1 MYSECTLFI
10 IVLLNFIHVSKIL
23 FDTLIYMHQLHCKDI
38 EERENANS
46 YNIVKPAAYDRN
58 INQYDLLSCKQKL
71 NK

>member
-1 MYSECTLFI
+1 MHIIHNCTSQFHSC
-10 IVLLNFIHVSKIL
+10 FKSKIL

-46 YNIVKPAAYDRN
+46 YNIMKPAAYDRN

>member
-1 MYSECTLFI
+1 MYL
-10 IVLLNFIHVSKIL
+10 
-23 FDTLIYMHQLHCKDI
+23 LHCKNI
-38 EERENANS
+38 GEREHANL

>member
-1 MYSECTLFI
+1 MYL
-10 IVLLNFIHVSKIL
+10 
-23 FDTLIYMHQLHCKDI
+23 LHCKNI
-38 EERENANS
+38 KEREREREHANL

>member
-1 MYSECTLFI
+1 MFQIKDFVRHFDIHASVTLQR
-10 IVLLNFIHVSKIL
+10 
-23 FDTLIYMHQLHCKDI
+23 YRR
-38 EERENANS
+38 ERENANS